1 MQDKNKMVSELFALG
16 AHFGYSKSKRHPS
29 VKEFLF
35 SSKNEMDII
44 NLEKTVEQILK
55 AKNKLN
61 EIFSKD
67 GKIIFL
73 GNKAI
78 IKDLTPDLAKR
89 EEILYVSNRWIGG
102 TITNFSEIKKRI
114 LRLQKLMDEKERG
127 EFSKYVKKEILQ
139 KDKEIEKLK
148 KYYFGL
154 LNLKE
159 LPRAIVVID
168 GRDEEIAIKEA
179 RDKGIDTIVI
189 GSTDNNISEFTYPIL
204 ANDRSRKVVDY
215 IIKQI
220 FE

>member
-89 EEILYVSNRWIGG
+89 EEILYVSNR
-102 TITNFSEIKKRI
+102 
-114 LRLQKLMDEKERG
+114 
-127 EFSKYVKKEILQ
+127 
-139 KDKEIEKLK
+139 
-148 KYYFGL
+148 
-154 LNLKE
+154 
-159 LPRAIVVID
+159 
-168 GRDEEIAIKEA
+168 
-179 RDKGIDTIVI
+179 
-189 GSTDNNISEFTYPIL
+189 
-204 ANDRSRKVVDY
+204 
-215 IIKQI
+215 
-220 FE
+220 